1 MNCCGQTLTSHWGVG
16 YTKTMKQFEKKEL
29 KKKSEHLSDWYTD
42 VVLKAQLA
50 DYSPVPGAMVIRPYG
65 YAIWEKV
72 QQIMDG
78 FMKAAGL
85 ENAYFPLFIPHKLL
99 EKEKEHVEGF
109 SPELAIVTIG
119 GGEKLKDP
127 LVVRP
132 TSETIMYEMYKKWI
146 HSWRDL
152 PVLINQWNNVIRWE
166 KRTYLFLRTMEF
178 LWHEAHTA
186 HETEE
191 EAITMCLTAQEW
203 YRKIYEEYF
212 AIPSYIGTKSAN
224 EKFAGAKDT
233 YTVELLMPDG
243 KVLQGATSHN
253 LAQNFSVPFEIEFQ
267 NKEGKRDHVWQ
278 TSYAITTRS
287 IGALVLVHGDDNG
300 IIVPPK
306 IAPIQ
311 AVIMPITKKD
321 ADITLLLAYC
331 GEIKE
336 ALDNAGVR
344 SRLDVRDEPS
354 VGRRFNEW
362 ELKGVPVRF
371 EVGTKELADHT
382 VTLARRDTGEK
393 VTVARKDLLPTLGR
407 LLKDIQDAL
416 YQKALAH
423 FQANTHD
430 CATFAEFSKIMQTTR
445 GFIRAFW
452 CEENSCEAAIKE
464 KTKANTRCLLLD
476 AKKESGTCVHCG
488 KPATH
493 RWIFGQSY

>member
-1 MNCCGQTLTSHWGVG
+1 MKLT
-16 YTKTMKQFEKKEL
+16 FEKKEL
-29 KKKSEHLSDWYTD
+29 KKKSENLSDWYTD
-42 VVLKAQLA
+42 IVLKSELA

-65 YAIWEKV
+65 YAVWEKIQHV
-72 QQIMDG
+72 MDG
-78 FMKAAGL
+78 YMKAVGL
-85 ENAYFPLFIPHKLL
+85 QNAYFPLFIPHSLL

-109 SPELAIVTIG
+109 SPELAVVTIG

-152 PVLINQWNNVIRWE
+152 PLLINQWNNVIRWE

-186 HETEE
+186 HETEK
-191 EAITMCLTAQEW
+191 EAVDMCLTAQEW

-212 AIPSYIGTKSAN
+212 AIPSYIGTKSKS

-243 KVLQGATSHN
+243 RVLQGATSHN

-267 NKEGKRDHVWQ
+267 NREGKLDYVWQ

-300 IIVPPK
+300 LIMPPN

-311 AVIMPITKKD
+311 VIIMPILKKG
-321 ADITLLLAYC
+321 ADPSLLYAYC
-331 GEIKE
+331 DEIKE
-336 ALDNAGVR
+336 ALSNAGIR
-344 SRLDVRDEPS
+344 SKVDLRDEPS

-362 ELKGVPVRF
+362 EVKGVPVRF
-371 EVGTKELADHT
+371 EIGENELHDT
-382 VTLARRDTGEK
+382 SVTIARRDIGEK
-393 VTVARKDLLPTLGR
+393 ETVKRKDMLSYIEK
-407 LLKDIQDAL
+407 LLKDIQTSLYTNAL
-416 YQKALAH
+416 KHLTEH
-423 FQANTHD
+423 TKEVSSFKD
-430 CATFAEFSKIMQTTR
+430 FEDIMRTTR

-452 CEENSCEAAIKE
+452 CEEAQCEADIKA
-464 KTKANTRCLLLD
+464 KTKANTRCL
-476 AKKESGTCVHCG
+476 APHAPKEKGQCVHCG
-488 KPATH
+488 KPAIH
-493 RWIFGQSY
+493 RWLFGQSY

>member
-1 MNCCGQTLTSHWGVG
+1 
-16 YTKTMKQFEKKEL
+16 MKQSFEKKEL

-65 YAIWEKV
+65 YAIWEHV
-72 QQIMDG
+72 QRIMDRL
-78 FMKAAGL
+78 MKAAGL
-85 ENAYFPLFIPHKLL
+85 ENAYFPLFIPHSLL
-99 EKEKEHVEGF
+99 DKEKEHVEGF

-132 TSETIMYEMYKKWI
+132 TSETIMYEMYKKWVQ
-146 HSWRDL
+146 SWRDL

-186 HETEE
+186 HETEK
-191 EAITMCLTAQEW
+191 EAVAMCLTAQEW
-203 YRKIYEEYF
+203 YRNIYEEYY
-212 AIPSYIGTKSAN
+212 AIPSYVGTKSKS

-253 LAQNFSVPFEIEFQ
+253 LAQNFSKPFDIAFQ
-267 NKEGKRDHVWQ
+267 NRQGQLDHVWQ

-300 IIVPPK
+300 LIVPPK

-311 AVIMPITKKD
+311 VVIMPILKKG
-321 ADITLLLAYC
+321 ADGNLLQAYC
-331 GEIKE
+331 TEIKE
-336 ALDNAGVR
+336 ALDNAGIR
-344 SRLDVRDEPS
+344 SKLDLRDEPS

-362 ELKGVPVRF
+362 EVKGVPVRF
-371 EVGTKELADHT
+371 EVGEKEYKEST
-382 VTLARRDTGEK
+382 VTIARRDTGEK
-393 VTVARKDLLPTLGR
+393 QTVTRTDMLVVIEK
-407 LLKDIQDAL
+407 LLKDIQTAL
-416 YQKALAH
+416 LGRAEAH
-423 FQANTHD
+423 LKQNTHEVGS
-430 CATFAEFSKIMQTTR
+430 FEEFTKIMQTTR

-452 CEENSCEAAIKE
+452 CEEASCEAAIKE
-464 KTKANTRCLLLD
+464 KTKANTRCLALD
-476 AKKESGTCVHCG
+476 PLEEKGSCVHCG

-493 RWIFGQSY
+493 KWLFGQSY

>member
-1 MNCCGQTLTSHWGVG
+1 
-16 YTKTMKQFEKKEL
+16 MKQSFEKKEL

-65 YAIWEKV
+65 YAIWEHV
-72 QQIMDG
+72 QRIMDRL
-78 FMKAAGL
+78 MKAAGL
-85 ENAYFPLFIPHKLL
+85 ENAYFPLFIPHSLL
-99 EKEKEHVEGF
+99 DKEKEHVEGF
-109 SPELAIVTIG
+109 SPELAIVTVG

-146 HSWRDL
+146 QSWRDL

-186 HETEE
+186 HETEK
-191 EAITMCLTAQEW
+191 EAVEMCLTAQEW
-203 YRKIYEEYF
+203 YRNIYEEYF
-212 AIPSYIGTKSAN
+212 AIPSYVGTKSKS

-253 LAQNFSVPFEIEFQ
+253 LAQNFSKPFDIAFQ
-267 NKEGKRDHVWQ
+267 NREGKLDHVWQ

-300 IIVPPK
+300 LIVPPK

-311 AVIMPITKKD
+311 VVIMPILKKGVD
-321 ADITLLLAYC
+321 GNLTHAYC
-331 GEIKE
+331 TEIKE
-336 ALDNAGVR
+336 ALDNAGIR
-344 SRLDVRDEPS
+344 SKLDMRDEPS

-362 ELKGVPVRF
+362 EVKGVPVRF
-371 EVGTKELADHT
+371 EVGEKEYKEST
-382 VTLARRDTGEK
+382 VTIARRDTGEK
-393 VTVARKDLLPTLGR
+393 NTVTRTDMLVVIEK
-407 LLKDIQDAL
+407 LLKDIQTAL
-416 YQKALAH
+416 LARAEAH
-423 FQANTHD
+423 LKQNTHE
-430 CATFAEFSKIMQTTR
+430 AGSFEEFTKIMQTTR

-452 CEENSCEAAIKE
+452 CEEASCEAAIKE
-464 KTKANTRCLLLD
+464 KTKANTRCLSLNPETG
-476 AKKESGTCVHCG
+476 KGTCVHCG

-493 RWIFGQSY
+493 KWLFGQSY

>member
-1 MNCCGQTLTSHWGVG
+1 
-16 YTKTMKQFEKKEL
+16 MKQTFEKKEL
-29 KKKSEHLSDWYTD
+29 KKKSENLADWYTD

-72 QQIMDG
+72 QGLMDG
-78 FMKAAGL
+78 YMKAVGM
-85 ENAYFPLFIPHKLL
+85 ENAYFPLFIPLSLL

-109 SPELAIVTIG
+109 APELAIVTIG

-152 PVLINQWNNVIRWE
+152 PVLMNQWNNVIRWE

-186 HETEE
+186 HETEK
-191 EAITMCLTAQEW
+191 EAVDMCLTAQEW
-203 YRKIYEEYF
+203 YRKIYEEYY
-212 AIPSYIGTKSAN
+212 AIPAYLGTKSMS

-253 LAQNFSVPFEIEFQ
+253 LAQNFSVPFDIAFQ
-267 NKEGKRDHVWQ
+267 NREGKVDHVWQ

-300 IIVPPK
+300 IVVPPK

-311 AVIMPITKKD
+311 VVIMPITRKD
-321 ADITLLLAYC
+321 TDAKLLFAYSQ
-331 GEIKE
+331 EIKE
-336 ALDNAGVR
+336 ALDNGGVR
-344 SRLDVRDEPS
+344 SKLDSRDEPS

-371 EVGTKELADHT
+371 EVGGKELADHT
-382 VTLARRDTGEK
+382 VTIARRDTGEK
-393 VTVARKDLLPTLGR
+393 VTVERKDMLVQVER
-407 LLKDIQDAL
+407 ILKDIQKSL
-416 YQKALAH
+416 YEKALAH
-423 FQANTHD
+423 LQANTHD
-430 CATFAEFSKIMQTTR
+430 VTSFSEFEEIMRTTR
-445 GFIRAFW
+445 GFIRALW
-452 CEENSCEAAIKE
+452 CEEASCEAAIKE
-464 KTKANTRCLLLD
+464 KTKANTRCLAQD
-476 AKKESGTCVHCG
+476 KEGGSGKCVHCG
-488 KPATH
+488 KPAAR
-493 RWIFGQSY
+493 RWLFGQSY